1 MQFMLKIRFILLISS
16 ISIGLDQLSKW
27 WASHYL
33 TPGVMTSYLADLLR
47 IGYVENT
54 GAFLGLGSGL
64 SDSAKFWI
72 FVAAVGVIL
81 LALLVFMLKSKQQNV
96 YSLVCLSCI
105 FSGGLSN
112 FYDRAMNNGAV
123 IDFLNVGLGSVRTGI
138 FNVADMAI
146 MLGVIMLLFAKNEE
160 QASHQTRA

>member
-1 MQFMLKIRFILLISS
+1 MQFMVKVRLILLISS
-16 ISIGLDQLSKW
+16 VSIVLDQVTKW

-33 TPGVMTSYLADLLR
+33 TQGVMNSYLADWLR
-47 IGYVENT
+47 VGYVENT

-64 SDSAKFWI
+64 SDVAKFWI
-72 FVAAVGVIL
+72 FVAAVGLIL
-81 LALLVFMLKSKQQNV
+81 LGLLIFMLKSKQQNV
-96 YSLVCLSCI
+96 YSLVSLSCI

-123 IDFLNVGLGSVRTGI
+123 IDFLNVGIGTVRTGI

-146 MLGVIMLLFAKNEE
+146 MLGVIMLLFAPK
-160 QASHQTRA
+160 QGQTPQKIAA

>member
-1 MQFMLKIRFILLISS
+1 MQLRVKLRLIFLISIVS
-16 ISIGLDQLSKW
+16 IVLDQVTKW

-33 TPGVMTSYLADLLR
+33 TQGVMTSYLADMLR

-54 GAFLGLGSGL
+54 GAFLGIGSGL

-72 FVAAVGVIL
+72 FVAAVGLIL
-81 LALLVFMLKSKQQNV
+81 LGLLIFMLKSQQQNV
-96 YSLVCLSCI
+96 YSLISLCCI

-146 MLGVIMLLFAKNEE
+146 MLGVVMLLFAKNER
-160 QASHQTRA
+160 QTPKQTTA